1 MYFNNINEL
10 SLITN
15 VIFIINE
22 LYVCVYITCVCVCVC
37 VYAYIQCNISQEKNK
52 ILPFAITLLD
62 VEDIML
68 SEIS

>member
-22 LYVCVYITCVCVCVC
+22 LIYVCVYITCVC

-52 ILPFAITLLD
+52 ILPFAITWLD

>member
-22 LYVCVYITCVCVCVC
+22 LIYVCVYITCVC

-52 ILPFAITLLD
+52 ILPFAIT
-62 VEDIML
+62 
-68 SEIS
+68 